1 MKYYTTS
8 EYLKNIELPQQTSSY
23 KPVAHSIVIDTIEE
37 TLYKANIGI
46 LNKSFLSA
54 RKGNQATF
62 HYILDLSDDKEQ
74 AIQIIAQNSYDKTLS
89 FKLVSGGQIF
99 CCKNGVVYSNTGD
112 AFKKKHVGEIQTLTP
127 SKIYEYIYN
136 SQQYF
141 DNYISKRELLK
152 NYELKENAIPELV
165 GKLFLEEDVINT
177 EQLNIL
183 KREINTCSYNY
194 NCDVNSA
201 WQFYNNVTAALRTSP
216 PSLWVKNHVEF
227 DKFINKELNL
237 N

>member
-1 MKYYTTS
+1 MNYYTTS

-23 KPVAHSIVIDTIEE
+23 KPVSHSIVIDTIEE
-37 TLYKANIGI
+37 TLYKANIEV
-46 LNKSFLSA
+46 LNKFFLSA

-62 HYILDLSDDKEQ
+62 HYTLDLSDDKEQ

-89 FKLVSGGQIF
+89 FKLASGSRVLV
-99 CCKNGVVYSNTGD
+99 CANGLVISNLGD

-183 KREINTCSYNY
+183 KREINNCPYNY

>member
-1 MKYYTTS
+1 MNYYTTS
-8 EYLKNIELPQQTSSY
+8 EYLKNVKVPIQTSTY

-37 TLYKANIGI
+37 TLYKSNINI
-46 LNKSFLSA
+46 LNKKFLSTN
-54 RKGNQATF
+54 KGNQATF
-62 HYILDLSDDKEQ
+62 HYTLDLSDDKEQ
-74 AIQIIAQNSYDKTLS
+74 AIQIIAQNSYDKSLS
-89 FKLVSGGQIF
+89 FKLVSGSQVIV
-99 CCKNGVVYSNTGD
+99 CSNGVVHSNTGD

-127 SKIYEYIYN
+127 AKIHEYIYN

-165 GKLFLEEDVINT
+165 GKLFLDEKVLNT

-183 KREINTCSYNY
+183 KKEINDCSYNY
-194 NCDVNSA
+194 NCDKNSG
-201 WQFYNNVTAALRTSP
+201 WQFYNNVTAALRSSH
-216 PSLWVKNHVEF
+216 PSLWVKNHIQF
-227 DKFINKELNL
+227 DEFINYQLNL